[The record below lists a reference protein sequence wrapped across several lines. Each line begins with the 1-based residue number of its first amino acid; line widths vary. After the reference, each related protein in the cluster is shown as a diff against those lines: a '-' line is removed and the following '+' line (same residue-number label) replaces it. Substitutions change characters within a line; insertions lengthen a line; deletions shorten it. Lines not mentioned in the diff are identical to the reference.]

1 MIYETTGL
9 LGAGKTLHSVQTI
22 LDAEFVEALRLSPPR
37 STSPARGE
45 TLAAPLQAANV
56 GGTLSSLVPAKG
68 PLPRRPPIQ
77 NRIAWLDVALFFQT
91 GVKFP

>member
-1 MIYETTGL
+1 MSV
-9 LGAGKTLHSVQTI
+9 GAEMPFLHVSQV
-22 LDAEFVEALRLSPPR
+22 LDAEFVEASRLSPPR

-68 PLPRRPPIQ
+68 PLPRRLPIQ